1 MAQQDKQLS
10 QQLEQERAR
19 RDDENRRRFT
29 DQSGLE
35 ASELPV
41 HGRDEPADTN
51 VQRELNRNLPQQ
63 HGGTIDPD
71 GHAEGGTRGDP
82 DLGDADR
89 HGGRGRN

>member
-10 QQLEQERAR
+10 EQLERERAQ

-35 ASELPV
+35 ASELPG

-51 VQRELNRNLPQQ
+51 VQKEMGRNLPQQ
-63 HGGTIDPD
+63 HGGGEAPD
-71 GHAEGGTRGDP
+71 QEGGLRGDR
-82 DLGDADR
+82 DISDADL
-89 HGGRGRN
+89 HGNRGRA